1 MEYVAGPLPKAG
13 SARVDS
19 RSASN
24 GYASL
29 YEQQQSRED
38 GASFQGQGIDTE
50 NLLVES
56 EVHGQPDGYA
66 MHLAYDNQGSDIPPI
81 GVEDHFDHYM
91 PGFQEGSRRY
101 HHSHNPI
108 LADDYANQTNDYS
121 AWVDGD
127 QPILSEADHE
137 LESAEIMYSHHDGL
151 QQHNGDI
158 MFEPDGSVI
167 TNGASFH
174 NPWYS
179 VPNLAPPNMV
189 EASSIA
195 QCQVDDPRLSR
206 FWTPH
211 KLY

>member
-13 SARVDS
+13 SARVDY

-24 GYASL
+24 GYAPL

-91 PGFQEGSRRY
+91 PGFQEGSGP
-101 HHSHNPI
+101 HHNPM
-108 LADDYANQTNDYS
+108 LADDYANLSNNHS
-121 AWVDGD
+121 AWADGD
-127 QPILSEADHE
+127 QTILSEAYNE
-137 LESAEIMYSHHDGL
+137 LESADIMYNHHDGL

-158 MFEPDGSVI
+158 MYEPDGCGVV
-167 TNGASFH
+167 NGAGFH
-174 NPWYS
+174 NAWHS
-179 VPNLAPPNMV
+179 VPSLAPPNRV
-189 EASSIA
+189 EAASIA
-195 QCQVDDPRLSR
+195 QCQVDDPRLSH